1 MSVLFNPWVLLALLL
16 TLISTF
22 GGGYFKGKRDENSRQ
37 QIEIAAA
44 NQFAREKEQALV
56 AAVNAQAGQLIKVN
70 NNAKIE
76 IAKRDA
82 VIASGALKLRIP
94 VKAPECPISTP
105 TDAESSSRP
114 DTRTAEIQPETAR
127 AILAIGDEADTTVR
141 KLNACLA
148 IYNQT
153 REMINQKGS
162 Q

>member
-1 MSVLFNPWVLLALLL
+1 MSLFNPWVLLGLML
-16 TLISTF
+16 TLLSTF
-22 GGGYFKGKRDENSRQ
+22 GGGYFKGKHDENSRQ

-44 NQFAREKEQALV
+44 NQIAREKEQALV
-56 AAVNAQAGQLIKVN
+56 AAVNAQAGQLVKVN
-70 NNAKIE
+70 QNAKIE

-82 VIASGALKLRIP
+82 AIASGAIKLRLP
-94 VKAPECPISTP
+94 VKAPECSLSTT

-114 DTRTAEIQPETAR
+114 DTRTAEIQPETSR

-153 REMINQKGS
+153 REMINERK
-162 Q
+162 